1 MGTMHAQHF
10 LIAERERSIYDSC
23 RFDNGR
29 FRAEPTNYERCLHL
43 SDKFAYR
50 TQYLVPYATRNPQV
64 KNMKLK
70 TKKVTTS
77 NQIRK
82 ATDVANC
89 ALSTHKNH
97 DDTLGR

>member
-1 MGTMHAQHF
+1 
-10 LIAERERSIYDSC
+10 
-23 RFDNGR
+23 
-29 FRAEPTNYERCLHL
+29 
-43 SDKFAYR
+43 
-50 TQYLVPYATRNPQV
+50 
-64 KNMKLK
+64 MKLK

-89 ALSTHKNH
+89 ALSTHYNH